1 MGWFQSLLCPLKKL
15 WDRLHSSHKKLV
27 NVISHNAEL
36 LNWSTSLAWTARDF
50 FTAILERDD
59 EITSVASIR
68 IHGNQQADMP
78 FVATRSVYRH
88 EGMFRRLLNA
98 IELVSS

>member
-1 MGWFQSLLCPLKKL
+1 MVSIPSLPFEEALGSPSFKPQK
-15 WDRLHSSHKKLV
+15 
-27 NVISHNAEL
+27 A
-36 LNWSTSLAWTARDF
+36 STSLAWTARDF